1 MVAQVTPRDAGSP
14 NAGPAI
20 SLDDAN
26 RLRLVIARLQRRLRQ
41 QANAGITPSQLAVLS
56 ALARLGPS
64 TPGEL
69 AAAEAVRPPSITRIA
84 NALEE
89 SQLVERVVVSDDRRS
104 VRLRL
109 TPKARR
115 LLQSIRD
122 QRTAW
127 LADRFA
133 EMTPAQIGD
142 LQRGISALEQIVEG
156 GR

>member
-1 MVAQVTPRDAGSP
+1 MVAQVTPRDAGSR

>member
-1 MVAQVTPRDAGSP
+1 MPTLSP
-14 NAGPAI
+14 VL

-41 QANAGITPSQLAVLS
+41 QASAGITPSQLAVLS
-56 ALARLGPS
+56 ALNRMGPS

-69 AAAEAVRPPSITRIA
+69 AAAEAVQPPSITRIV
-84 NALEE
+84 NVLEE
-89 SQLVERVVVSDDRRS
+89 NQLVERMVVSDDRRS
-104 VRLRL
+104 VKLRL

-115 LLQSIRD
+115 LMQTIRD

-133 EMTPAQIGD
+133 ELTPGQIGD
-142 LQRGISALEQIVEG
+142 LQRGIATLEQIVES

>member
-1 MVAQVTPRDAGSP
+1 MAAQTTLRNTLS
-14 NAGPAI
+14 AI

-69 AAAEAVRPPSITRIA
+69 AAAEAVKPPSITRIV
-84 NALEE
+84 NVLEE
-89 SQLVERVVVSDDRRS
+89 SQLVERIVVSDDRRS

-142 LQRGISALEQIVEG
+142 LQRGIAALEQIVEG

>member
-1 MVAQVTPRDAGSP
+1 MRAQISAPLAPP
-14 NAGPAI
+14 NLD
-20 SLDDAN
+20 LDDAN

-41 QANAGITPSQLAVLS
+41 QASAGITPSQLAVLS
-56 ALARLGPS
+56 ALNRLGAS

-69 AAAEAVRPPSITRIA
+69 ATAEAVQPPSITRIV

-89 SQLVERVVVSDDRRS
+89 NQLVERMVVSDDRRS
-104 VRLRL
+104 VKLRL

-133 EMTPAQIGD
+133 ELTTEQVDD
-142 LQRGISALEQIVEG
+142 LQRGIAALELIVRS